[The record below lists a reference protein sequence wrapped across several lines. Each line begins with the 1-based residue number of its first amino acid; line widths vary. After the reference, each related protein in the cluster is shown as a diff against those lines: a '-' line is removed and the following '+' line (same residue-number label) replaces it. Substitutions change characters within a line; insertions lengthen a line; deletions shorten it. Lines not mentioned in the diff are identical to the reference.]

1 MSHGP
6 QRIPDAIFQQ
16 TLVGFLKPIE
26 QFLADDRVSE
36 VMINGH
42 REIYV
47 ERGGKLELSGAE
59 FPSDHALETAVRNI
73 AQFVGKTVDAQR
85 PILDARLPDGSRV
98 CAVLPPAARRG
109 ITVSI
114 RRFPKSRLT
123 VQDLVNYG
131 A

>member
-26 QFLADDRVSE
+26 KFLADDRVSE
-36 VMINGH
+36 VMINGA
-42 REIYV
+42 REIYI

-73 AQFVGKTVDAQR
+73 AQFVGKTSASPLKVNGDIRNISGATLSSMHVTEGVKR
-85 PILDARLPDGSRV
+85 IL
-98 CAVLPPAARRG
+98 AA
-109 ITVSI
+109 
-114 RRFPKSRLT
+114 
-123 VQDLVNYG
+123 YG
-131 A
+131 HR